1 MSSEIILIAGSS
13 FAGVISAVFLDK
25 LFRIRFNSK
34 KHSRSPS
41 SRASIRA
48 ELVSFLF
55 EKNLTSETITHVY
68 EAAHEGRID
77 RLERDKLLLKYKQQ
91 LDSLNEKIAYLQP
104 LADFSDLKELRNSLV
119 SFVENRISALDK
131 KLLDLSKYHPTSS
144 PSPSQDDIDSKVN
157 KIFAESSK
165 VESATPMGPK
175 MFKTD
180 EQSIEQLHKE
190 IVQALRRLEQVE
202 IDKD

>member
-1 MSSEIILIAGSS
+1 MSAEIILIAGSS
-13 FAGVISAVFLDK
+13 FAGVISAIFLDK

-68 EAAHEGRID
+68 EAAQEGRID

-131 KLLDLSKYHPTSS
+131 KLLDLSKSHPLSS

-190 IVQALRRLEQVE
+190 IVQALRHLEQVE